1 MSVISKYAMA
11 ANIIVNHEL
20 KLAIVD
26 VGDVCMLLQK
36 RKSGLFLIETCDMDF
51 KFYCQKHKGDWYFV
65 AKQLTIDFLY
75 DMIDNKR
82 CCFDRFKKEEFGQF
96 EKKEIEENAYMLFY
110 KHIDSIT
117 TEENRIADLGKD
129 YYRISNG
136 IINAIITN
144 LQYFAD
150 KKNSVGIFSNV
161 LNSHF
166 KKYFKLF
173 TRLND
178 QTEFVIKIKK
188 GMIIPRSGEIKK
200 YNLRLKNYVV
210 NKLYCSHN
218 GTEIE
223 GEHYIDDCG
232 NKYIYVRSKERE
244 KYIEIDNIIRRTGN
258 TNGEESSRVGLSAG
272 RESKDKLVFIDKD
285 DPIRLYC
292 KAFGLQKF

>member
-1 MSVISKYAMA
+1 MNVISNYAMA

-36 RKSGLFLIETCDMDF
+36 RESGLFLIETCDMDF

-65 AKQLTIDFLY
+65 ARQLTIDFLY

-82 CCFDRFKKEEFGQF
+82 VCFDRFKREDFGQS
-96 EKKEIEENAYMLFY
+96 EKEKLEENAFMLFY
-110 KHIDSIT
+110 KHFDSIA
-117 TEENRIADLGKD
+117 TEENRVTDLGKD

-136 IINAIITN
+136 IINALVTN

-150 KKNSVGIFSNV
+150 KNNSTGIFSNI
-161 LNSHF
+161 LNSYF
-166 KKYFKLF
+166 KKYYKLF
-173 TRLND
+173 TKLNN
-178 QTEFVIKIKK
+178 QAEFAVKIKK
-188 GMIIPRSGEIKK
+188 GAIIPRNGEIKK

-210 NKLYCSHN
+210 SKVYCSHN

-232 NKYIYVRSKERE
+232 NKFIYVRSKERE
-244 KYIEIDNIIRRTGN
+244 KYIEIDNIIRRKNN
-258 TNGEESSRVGLSAG
+258 TGEEKSSRVGLCVG
-272 RESKDKLVFIDKD
+272 GESKDKIVFIDKD
-285 DPIRLYC
+285 HPMRMYC